1 MTQKLFAVMLGGNPP
16 GTGVEIH
23 DVVFSVG
30 ACIEDTFDQLRRA
43 WFASGKP
50 PHIDSWLSLEQVDG
64 FEITLAENEVPSGQ
78 PDLWHVN
85 LGWYEAGGGRFREL
99 HEDVF
104 LVATDAASAK
114 ARAKALGAMEGRSEV
129 HADKVNRVSDRL
141 AAFGAPWRVRLREA
155 APGGMPR
162 AQDGYWPFAK

>member
-1 MTQKLFAVMLGGNPP
+1 MTQTLFAVMLGGNPP

-23 DVVFSVG
+23 DVVFAVG
-30 ACIEDTFDQLRRA
+30 ARIEDTFEQLRRA
-43 WFASGKP
+43 WFAPGKA
-50 PHIDSWLSLEQVDG
+50 PHIDSWLPLAQVDG
-64 FEITLAENEVPSGQ
+64 FEVLVDEIGAPEGA

-85 LGWYEAGGGRFREL
+85 LGWYEAGGGRFREV

-104 LVATDAASAK
+104 LVATDVASAK
-114 ARAKALGAMEGRSEV
+114 ARAKALGAMAGRSEV

-155 APGGMPR
+155 APGEMPR